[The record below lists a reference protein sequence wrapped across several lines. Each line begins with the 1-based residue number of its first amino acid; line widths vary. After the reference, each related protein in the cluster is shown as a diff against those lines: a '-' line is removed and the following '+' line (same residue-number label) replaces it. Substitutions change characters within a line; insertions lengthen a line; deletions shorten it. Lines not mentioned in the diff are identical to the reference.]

1 MKKDGVASTGCVTQI
16 HAPSKNEQHATHT
29 PPLVQYAADKHRVP
43 VQNFSSTTSPTDAAQ
58 TGGGTTGTA
67 PANELKREDAV
78 VDLELTKAYAALRAN
93 LDEGLFRDLES
104 LGISQ
109 LRVHVV

>member
-1 MKKDGVASTGCVTQI
+1 MKKDGVAPTGRVTQI
-16 HAPSKNEQHATHT
+16 HAPSKNEQHATYT
-29 PPLVQYAADKHRVP
+29 RPLVHHAADGHRVP